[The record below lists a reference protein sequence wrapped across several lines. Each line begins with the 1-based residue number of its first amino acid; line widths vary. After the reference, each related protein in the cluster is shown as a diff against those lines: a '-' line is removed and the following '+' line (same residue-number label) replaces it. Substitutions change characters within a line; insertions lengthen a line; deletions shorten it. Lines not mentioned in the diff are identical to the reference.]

1 MVEIRGP
8 PLVHAIPMGDEVLET
23 NFSDRRTNQELRRFC
38 IRVLGCMI
46 APMPDTWFAAVF
58 AIGLLFLAGVGIVFI
73 VRPSAFLRLVRNP
86 LQPDTPINRVNVRA
100 VGVFVCLFVLVAIS
114 GAFNAFHKNI
124 LVALTASP
132 IILAVLLWGLW
143 RYSSL
148 QRVNRRYLAGETDEP
163 HWELRMS
170 VAFCSLLFIIVASAL
185 LLAMRGIHLK

>member
-1 MVEIRGP
+1 MIM
-8 PLVHAIPMGDEVLET
+8 PM
-23 NFSDRRTNQELRRFC
+23 S
-38 IRVLGCMI
+38 
-46 APMPDTWFAAVF
+46 DTWFVVIF
-58 AIGLLFLAGVGIVFI
+58 AIVLLFFACGGIVLI
-73 VRPSAFLRLVRNP
+73 VWPSAFLRHFRNP
-86 LQPDTPINRVNVRA
+86 LQPDTPINRVNIRA
-100 VGVFVCLFVLVAIS
+100 VGVVSFLFVLVAIS

-132 IILAVLLWGLW
+132 IILAVFLWGLW

-148 QRVNRRYLAGETDEP
+148 QRVNRRYLTDETVEP

>member
-1 MVEIRGP
+1 MIM
-8 PLVHAIPMGDEVLET
+8 PM
-23 NFSDRRTNQELRRFC
+23 S
-38 IRVLGCMI
+38 
-46 APMPDTWFAAVF
+46 DTWFARIF
-58 AIGLLFLAGVGIVFI
+58 AIGLLFLACVGIVLI
-73 VRPSAFLRLVRNP
+73 VRPSAFLRHVRNP

-114 GAFNAFHKNI
+114 GAFDAFHKNI

-132 IILAVLLWGLW
+132 IILVVFLWGLW

-170 VAFCSLLFIIVASAL
+170 VAFCALLFIIVASAV